1 MGVPPIKMTALLFE
15 FRKHPDI
22 GTIEGPI
29 TEKHFISL
37 SQETNKCSDH
47 PDGNLGFQDCSRN
60 YFKNILQDTAN
71 CTIPG
76 RYCTCLFILLE
87 LSCQVTLPKLISLI
101 ITHSLTAIGIILKYS
116 NML

>member
-76 RYCTCLFILLE
+76 RYCACLFYSIIIVLLGNTAKINE
-87 LSCQVTLPKLISLI
+87 CLI
-101 ITHSLTAIGIILKYS
+101 IKYSLAAIGIIFKVF
-116 NML
+116 